1 MEALCSGYFVSH
13 RFCAFTG
20 FILQEDRTLQRKV
33 CDAKNAF
40 PAFIPYLK
48 LIIKALKKQNLDYEL
63 VREIE
68 VSPKLSLIIRLPK
81 LRITKNAA
89 PDIWHTIHDFF
100 ILIDLYPD
108 TKRISK
114 TYFARTTYTE
124 IEEKAGYTHSH
135 LRKGGLK
142 IKWRTMCWGMNMQ
155 QNMSYSGEWETDNFT
170 LVDFE
175 PAIEY
180 YFYNLIETLGQET
193 DNSISQNKP
202 YFQIE
207 SLYSN
212 AAINPSSNQYSLPD
226 FLDRC
231 TAKINEIQDSEIES
245 LDFVKINTSKYK
257 IILNNNFL
265 LFAIKHRIINS
276 TFIPFVLS
284 ETNKVITEDKSY
296 FIEFKGQKYHYK
308 VITEIKEN
316 YSPHALTVLSTADY
330 ANIADLNIGLDYTML
345 QFVKPY
351 LESKKLELELEKI
364 KK

>member
-1 MEALCSGYFVSH
+1 MIQDSQKTFATITWV
-13 RFCAFTG
+13 
-20 FILQEDRTLQRKV
+20 
-33 CDAKNAF
+33 KNAF

-63 VREIE
+63 VRESE
-68 VSPKLSLIIRLPK
+68 VSTRLSLTIRLPK

-100 ILIDLYPD
+100 ILIYLYPD
-108 TKRISK
+108 TKRISN

-135 LRKGGLK
+135 LRSGGLK
-142 IKWRTMCWGMNMQ
+142 RSWRAMCWGLNMQ
-155 QNMSYSGEWETDNFT
+155 QNMSYAEIWGADNFT
-170 LVDFE
+170 LVNFE

-193 DNSISQNKP
+193 DASISQKNRP

-212 AAINPSSNQYSLPD
+212 AAINPSSNQYSLSD

-231 TAKINEIQDSEIES
+231 TAKIDEIQDSEIES

-265 LFAIKHRIINS
+265 LFAIKHKIINS

-330 ANIADLNIGLDYTML
+330 TNIADLNIGLDYTML

-351 LESKKLELELEKI
+351 LESKKLELEEK
-364 KK
+364 K

>member
-1 MEALCSGYFVSH
+1 MIQDSQKTFAAITWV
-13 RFCAFTG
+13 
-20 FILQEDRTLQRKV
+20 
-33 CDAKNAF
+33 KNAF

-63 VREIE
+63 VRESE
-68 VSPKLSLIIRLPK
+68 VSTRLSLTIRLPK

-100 ILIDLYPD
+100 ILIYLYPD

-135 LRKGGLK
+135 LRSGGLK
-142 IKWRTMCWGMNMQ
+142 TSWRTMCWGRNMQ
-155 QNMSYSGEWETDNFT
+155 LDMSYAEEWDADNFI
-170 LVDFE
+170 LADFE

-193 DNSISQNKP
+193 DASISQNKP
-202 YFQIE
+202 YFEIE
-207 SLYSN
+207 RLYNN
-212 AAINPSSNQYSLPD
+212 AAINTSRNQSILSS
-226 FLDRC
+226 FLDIC
-231 TAKINEIQDSEIES
+231 TAKIDEIQDSEIES

-265 LFAIKHRIINS
+265 LFAIKHKIINS

-316 YSPHALTVLSTADY
+316 YSPHALIVLNTADY
-330 ANIADLNIGLDYTML
+330 TNIADLNIGLDYTML

-351 LESKKLELELEKI
+351 LESKKLELEKN

>member
-1 MEALCSGYFVSH
+1 MIQDSQKTFATITWV
-13 RFCAFTG
+13 
-20 FILQEDRTLQRKV
+20 
-33 CDAKNAF
+33 KNAF

-63 VREIE
+63 VRESE
-68 VSPKLSLIIRLPK
+68 VSTRLSLTIRLPK

-89 PDIWHTIHDFF
+89 PDIWHTMHDFF
-100 ILIDLYPD
+100 ILIYLYPD

-135 LRKGGLK
+135 LRSGGLK
-142 IKWRTMCWGMNMQ
+142 TSWRTMCWGMNMQ
-155 QNMSYSGEWETDNFT
+155 QNMSYAMEWETDNFT
-170 LVDFE
+170 LVNFE

-193 DNSISQNKP
+193 DDSISQNRP
-202 YFQIE
+202 YFKIE
-207 SLYSN
+207 NLYSN
-212 AAINPSSNQYSLPD
+212 AAINPSSNQYSCLSD
-226 FLDRC
+226 FLSRC
-231 TAKINEIQDSEIES
+231 TAKIDGIQDSEIES

-265 LFAIKHRIINS
+265 LFAIKHEIINS

-284 ETNKVITEDKSY
+284 ETNKVITEDTSY

-330 ANIADLNIGLDYTML
+330 TNIADLNIGLNYTML

-351 LESKKLELELEKI
+351 LESKKLELEKI

>member
-1 MEALCSGYFVSH
+1 MIQDS
-13 RFCAFTG
+13 
-20 FILQEDRTLQRKV
+20 QETFAAITWV
-33 CDAKNAF
+33 KNAF

-63 VREIE
+63 VRESE
-68 VSPKLSLIIRLPK
+68 VSTRLSLTIRLPK

-100 ILIDLYPD
+100 ILIYLYPD

-135 LRKGGLK
+135 LRSGGLK
-142 IKWRTMCWGMNMQ
+142 TSWRTMCWGLNMQ
-155 QNMSYSGEWETDNFT
+155 QNMSYAEEWDADNFT
-170 LVDFE
+170 PVDFE

-193 DNSISQNKP
+193 DASISQNKP
-202 YFQIE
+202 YFEIE
-207 SLYSN
+207 SIYGN
-212 AAINPSSNQYSLPD
+212 ASIKPSSNRYSLSG

-231 TAKINEIQDSEIES
+231 TAKIDEIQDSEIES
-245 LDFVKINTSKYK
+245 LDFVKINTSKNKIILNNNCLDSVKINTSKYK

-316 YSPHALTVLSTADY
+316 YSPYALAVLNTTDY
-330 ANIADLNIGLDYTML
+330 TNIADLNIGLDYTML

-351 LESKKLELELEKI
+351 LESKKLELENKKI
-364 KK
+364 KN

>member
-1 MEALCSGYFVSH
+1 MIQDSQKTFATITWV
-13 RFCAFTG
+13 
-20 FILQEDRTLQRKV
+20 
-33 CDAKNAF
+33 KNTF

-63 VREIE
+63 VRESE
-68 VSPKLSLIIRLPK
+68 VSTRLSLTIRLPK

-100 ILIDLYPD
+100 ILIYLYPG
-108 TKRISK
+108 TKRISN

-135 LRKGGLK
+135 LRSGGLK
-142 IKWRTMCWGMNMQ
+142 RSWRTMCWGMNMQ
-155 QNMSYSGEWETDNFT
+155 QNMSYAGEWETDNFT

-193 DNSISQNKP
+193 DASISQKNKP

-207 SLYSN
+207 SLYNN
-212 AAINPSSNQYSLPD
+212 AAINPSRNQYSLSD

-231 TAKINEIQDSEIES
+231 TAKIDEIQDSEIES

-265 LFAIKHRIINS
+265 LFAIKHKIINS

-284 ETNKVITEDKSY
+284 ETNEVITEDKSY

-316 YSPHALTVLSTADY
+316 YSPHALTVLNTTDY
-330 ANIADLNIGLDYTML
+330 TNIADLNIGLDYTML

-351 LESKKLELELEKI
+351 LESKKLELEKN

>member
-1 MEALCSGYFVSH
+1 MIQDSQKTFATITWV
-13 RFCAFTG
+13 
-20 FILQEDRTLQRKV
+20 
-33 CDAKNAF
+33 KNAF

-63 VREIE
+63 VRESE
-68 VSPKLSLIIRLPK
+68 VSTSLSLIIRLPK

-100 ILIDLYPD
+100 ILIYLYPD
-108 TKRISK
+108 TKRISN
-114 TYFARTTYTE
+114 THFARTTYTE

-135 LRKGGLK
+135 LRSGGLK
-142 IKWRTMCWGMNMQ
+142 RSWRTMCWGANMQ
-155 QNMSYSGEWETDNFT
+155 QNMSYAEIWGADNFT
-170 LVDFE
+170 PVDFE

-180 YFYNLIETLGQET
+180 YFYNLIETLEQET
-193 DNSISQNKP
+193 DASISQKNRP
-202 YFQIE
+202 YFEIE
-207 SLYSN
+207 SLYNN
-212 AAINPSSNQYSLPD
+212 AAINPSSNRYSLSD

-231 TAKINEIQDSEIES
+231 TAKIDEIQDSEIES

-265 LFAIKHRIINS
+265 LFAIKHKIINS

-316 YSPHALTVLSTADY
+316 YSPHALIVLNTADY
-330 ANIADLNIGLDYTML
+330 TNIADLNIGLDYTML

-351 LESKKLELELEKI
+351 LESKKLELEEK
-364 KK
+364 K

>member
-1 MEALCSGYFVSH
+1 MIQDSQKTFATITWV
-13 RFCAFTG
+13 
-20 FILQEDRTLQRKV
+20 
-33 CDAKNAF
+33 KNTF

-63 VREIE
+63 VRESE
-68 VSPKLSLIIRLPK
+68 VSTRLSLTIRLPK

-100 ILIDLYPD
+100 ILIYLYPG
-108 TKRISK
+108 TKRISN

-135 LRKGGLK
+135 LRSGGLK
-142 IKWRTMCWGMNMQ
+142 TSWRTMCWGMNTQ
-155 QNMSYSGEWETDNFT
+155 QNMSYAGEWETDNFT

-193 DNSISQNKP
+193 DASISQKNRP

-207 SLYSN
+207 SLYNN
-212 AAINPSSNQYSLPD
+212 AAINPSRNQYSLSD

-231 TAKINEIQDSEIES
+231 TAKIDEIQDSEIES

-265 LFAIKHRIINS
+265 LFAIKHKIINS

-284 ETNKVITEDKSY
+284 ETNEVITEDKSY

-316 YSPHALTVLSTADY
+316 YSPHALTVLSATDY
-330 ANIADLNIGLDYTML
+330 TNIADLNIGLDYTML

-351 LESKKLELELEKI
+351 LESKKLELEKN

>member
-1 MEALCSGYFVSH
+1 MIQDSQKTFATITWV
-13 RFCAFTG
+13 
-20 FILQEDRTLQRKV
+20 
-33 CDAKNAF
+33 KNAF

-63 VREIE
+63 VRESE
-68 VSPKLSLIIRLPK
+68 VSTSLSLIIRLPK

-100 ILIDLYPD
+100 ILIYLYPD

-135 LRKGGLK
+135 LRSGGLK
-142 IKWRTMCWGMNMQ
+142 TSWRTMCWGLNMQ
-155 QNMSYSGEWETDNFT
+155 QNMSYAEIWGADNFT
-170 LVDFE
+170 PVDFE

-193 DNSISQNKP
+193 DASISQKNRP

-212 AAINPSSNQYSLPD
+212 AAINPSSNQYSLSD

-231 TAKINEIQDSEIES
+231 TAKIDEIQDSEIES

-265 LFAIKHRIINS
+265 LFAIKHKIINS

-316 YSPHALTVLSTADY
+316 YSPHALIVLNTADY
-330 ANIADLNIGLDYTML
+330 TNIADLNIGLDYTML

-351 LESKKLELELEKI
+351 LESKKLELEEK
-364 KK
+364 K